1 MKYKYSTVFPPS
13 YTKKFIRRP
22 MVEIEI
28 FGPKSKLKQLALI
41 DSGADYS
48 LFNFDIAE
56 LVGIDLKNAKQDKV
70 TGITG
75 HGEIF
80 FTDIEI
86 KIEHLDNKIRIP
98 AGFIKSPHVSVLL
111 GQEAFF
117 DLNRIKFERDHDA
130 FEINPVGK

>member
-22 MVEIEI
+22 MVEI
-28 FGPKSKLKQLALI
+28 
-41 DSGADYS
+41 
-48 LFNFDIAE
+48 
-56 LVGIDLKNAKQDKV
+56 DLKNAKQDNV

-98 AGFIKSPHVSVLL
+98 DGFIKSPHVSVLL

-117 DLNRIKFERDHDA
+117 DLNRIKFERDHNT

>member
-1 MKYKYSTVFPPS
+1 
-13 YTKKFIRRP
+13 

-117 DLNRIKFERDHDA
+117 DLNRKKLDRDHDA

>member
-117 DLNRIKFERDHDA
+117 DLNRIKFERDHNT